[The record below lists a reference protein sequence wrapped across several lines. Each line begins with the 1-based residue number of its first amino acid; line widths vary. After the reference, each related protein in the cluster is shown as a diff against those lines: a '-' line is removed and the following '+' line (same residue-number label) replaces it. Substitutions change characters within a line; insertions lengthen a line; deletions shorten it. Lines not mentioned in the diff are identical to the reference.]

1 MQLSSLIR
9 TAKVCLT
16 AAIAVVGV
24 SSLASEANADSGGLF
39 GLFNGFDLGDF
50 FTLHSDKD
58 KEKEKGGPQARH
70 LFCPDILILDGTAAS
85 QVHAGTPPTTM
96 NLRYQFSLGDV
107 VRECSIDGEHLA
119 IKIGIAGNVLLGPA
133 GSPAS
138 FSVPLRVAI
147 ISKADHEAVVTKL
160 YRVAATVPAGQA
172 QTDFSLV
179 SEPLVVPFLTDH
191 ADLDYEIKVGID
203 EGAEKPEAKAKH

>member
-1 MQLSSLIR
+1 MQSSSMIR
-9 TAKVCLT
+9 LAKVCL
-16 AAIAVVGV
+16 AAIGALGLSGIVG
-24 SSLASEANADSGGLF
+24 AANADSGGLF

-50 FTLHSDKD
+50 FTYHSSTD
-58 KEKEKGGPQARH
+58 KEQTGPKARH

-85 QVHAGTPPTTM
+85 QVHAGTPATTM

-107 VRECSIDGEHLA
+107 VRECAIQGEDLS

-133 GSPAS
+133 GAPAS

-147 ISKADHEAVVTKL
+147 VSKKDHETVVSKL
-160 YRVAATVPAGQA
+160 YHVAATIQSGQD
-172 QTDFSLV
+172 QTDFNLV
-179 SEPLVVPFLTDH
+179 SEPLLVPFFQDH

-203 EGAEKPEAKAKH
+203 EGAAAEKQDKKVKH

>member
-9 TAKVCLT
+9 IAKKCLV
-16 AAIAVVGV
+16 AVAVLGL
-24 SSLASEANADSGGLF
+24 SGFASGANAGLF
-39 GLFNGFDLGDF
+39 DNFNLGDF
-50 FTLHSDKD
+50 FTYHGDKD
-58 KEKEKGGPQARH
+58 KNKDQSGPPVRR

-85 QVHAGTPPTTM
+85 QVHAGTPPTNM

-107 VRECSIDGEHLA
+107 VRECSIEGEQLA

-147 ISKADHEAVVTKL
+147 ISKTDHEPVVTKL
-160 YRVAATVPAGQA
+160 YHVAATIAAGQA
-172 QTDFSLV
+172 ETDFSLV
-179 SEPLVVPFLTDH
+179 SEPLLVPFIQDH
-191 ADLDYEIKVGID
+191 ADVDYEIKVGID
-203 EGAEKPEAKAKH
+203 EGPEKPEAKAKR